1 MAVIH
6 NDCETINDKIKQND
20 KRIVESYIMTLIVA
34 GILVLIAVIADR
46 FNKTF
51 LPFFCILGAL
61 YAIYCFGKRVKAH
74 SEQKAID
81 ISGAEGENL
90 ALTYLQLLDNR
101 YHIITNAVLTHGDKR
116 SEMDTIIVGP
126 TGIYICEVKNYK
138 GFIYG
143 NTSDQNLIQVKQD
156 NYGNTFE
163 NPFYN
168 PCKQVAT
175 HRYTL
180 NGVLNDFGI
189 DDIYINTCVFF
200 TNPEASI
207 NIVNDNDCDCKIVT
221 DGGDLVNHIWSGEEI
236 LQSWDVAAIVD
247 DIKASYENQTKLTQ

>member
-1 MAVIH
+1 MGNPFA
-6 NDCETINDKIKQND
+6 
-20 KRIVESYIMTLIVA
+20 SY
-34 GILVLIAVIADR
+34 
-46 FNKTF
+46 
-51 LPFFCILGAL
+51 FFC
-61 YAIYCFGKRVKAH
+61 FSFNDFR
-74 SEQKAID
+74 
-81 ISGAEGENL
+81 ISSIFDSFP
-90 ALTYLQLLDNR
+90 T
-101 YHIITNAVLTHGDKR
+101 
-116 SEMDTIIVGP
+116 VGYSFSKP

-143 NTSDQNLIQVKQD
+143 NTSDQNLIQVKRD

-221 DGGDLVNHIWSGEEI
+221 DGGYLVNHIRSGEEI

-247 DIKASYENQTKLTQ
+247 DIKASYENQTKLAQ